1 MDKKLRI
8 FAGKVVVESKLS
20 KSAKLQ
26 LLNFIQNEATDSQV
40 KALLMDG
47 EITGLDK
54 QAEEIVNVRFENHS
68 ISKLI

>member
-20 KSAKLQ
+20 
-26 LLNFIQNEATDSQV
+26 NFIQNEATDSQV

>member
-8 FAGKVVVESKLS
+8 FAGKVVVGSKLS